1 MAAGSFTAGGWLH
14 TVNARPLARHPAAA
28 GPFTGAFCRGL
39 AGVAIPN
46 QVFRLRPY
54 FPLITASIGVG
65 PDRRGTD
72 GHLSIRLVKI

>member
-1 MAAGSFTAGGWLH
+1 MAAESVTAGGWLH